1 MRHRF
6 STVWTVGLPLT
17 VGVVI
22 AATSFGDETDSGKTP
37 ADAAN
42 ATKYQ
47 LAYRFGQGQVVH
59 SIVEQTSRMAT
70 KFRGK
75 SETTESISKAWRHY
89 TVLYVEKDGAGLLE
103 LRIDKVHMTSKFGEG
118 ELDVFKSDDKNY
130 HPEGQA
136 YKQILD
142 TIGKPTARI
151 SYSPAGKLLQVVGAD
166 GKAFVAPKNGPPKNH
181 QGFLIPLPAEP
192 VAVGERWLDEFE
204 QTVSL
209 EDGLTQNVKM
219 LRTYRLKSVEEN
231 RAEITFKTAILSP
244 VNGRIRAQLL
254 QREIFGTVTLDLA
267 LGAIVARTVKVNGQI
282 INPFG
287 QGSSMRAVS
296 TLTEKLVA
304 AKPAVKAAQAASA
317 GKKQ

>member
-6 STVWTVGLPLT
+6 STVWTAGLTLI

-22 AATSFGDETDSGKTP
+22 AATAFGDEADSGKNP
-37 ADAAN
+37 NAAD

-89 TVLYVEKDGAGLLE
+89 TVLYVERDGAGLLE
-103 LRIDKVHMTSKFGEG
+103 LRIDKVHLTAKSGDGEP
-118 ELDVFKSDDKNY
+118 DVFKSDDKNF
-130 HPEGQA
+130 HPEA
-136 YKQILD
+136 YKQILE
-142 TIGKPTARI
+142 TIGKPTARV
-151 SYSPAGKLLQVVGAD
+151 SYSPAGKLLNVVDAEGEAI
-166 GKAFVAPKNGPPKNH
+166 VAPKNAPPRNH

-192 VAVGERWLDEFE
+192 VAVGESWLDKFE

-219 LRTYRLKSVEEN
+219 LRTYRLKSVKKN

-244 VNGRIRAQLL
+244 VNGHIRAQLL
-254 QREIFGTVTLDLA
+254 QREIFGTVTLDLE

-296 TLTEKLVA
+296 TLTEKMVA
-304 AKPAVKAAQAASA
+304 AKPAVKAAQAATA